1 MMQQQRNIPSRMQ
14 AITISREYG
23 SGGGEIARRV
33 AQRLQ
38 WRLVDHEIVVQVAQ
52 SLEISEEEAA
62 ARDEHSD
69 SVVSRILSS
78 MHGVDPSLMVVS
90 PVQLPVDA
98 QKYNDAL
105 RKAVRGAATAGHVV
119 IVGRGSQ
126 VLLSN
131 RRDVLHVRIVA
142 PMKQRINYVMQR
154 EGLDEDAARARIQ
167 LKDRDRQR
175 YLQNEYHVQSEDPH
189 LYDIVVNTGILDLDG
204 IVDLIAVAL
213 NHKESRL
220 ITPTGQLGPGAGLTR
235 YPTQPGDFHPPE

>member
-33 AQRLQ
+33 AERLQ

-52 SLEISEEEAA
+52 SLEISEEEAT

-90 PVQLPVDA
+90 PIQMPVDA
-98 QKYNDAL
+98 QQYNDAL
-105 RKAVRGAATAGHVV
+105 RRAVRGAVASGHVV

-167 LKDRDRQR
+167 IKDRDRQR

-189 LYDIVVNTGILDLDG
+189 LYDIVVNTGILDLDSV
-204 IVDLIAVAL
+204 VDLITVAL
-213 NHKESRL
+213 ERKEMRL
-220 ITPTGQLGPGAGLTR
+220 TAPTGQLGPGVGLSR
-235 YPTQPGDFHPPE
+235 YPTQPADFHPPE

>member
-33 AQRLQ
+33 AERLQ

-90 PVQLPVDA
+90 PIQMPPDA

-105 RKAVRGAATAGHVV
+105 RRAVRGAVASGHVV

-126 VLLSN
+126 VLLAN
-131 RRDVLHVRIVA
+131 RRDVLHVRIIA
-142 PMKQRINYVMQR
+142 PMKQRINYVKQR
-154 EGLDEDAARARIQ
+154 EGLDEDAARVRIQ
-167 LKDRDRQR
+167 MKDRDRQR
-175 YLQNEYHVQSEDPH
+175 YLQNEYHVHSEDPH
-189 LYDIVVNTGILDLDG
+189 LYDIVVNTGIIDLDG
-204 IVDLIAVAL
+204 VVDLITIAL
-213 NHKESRL
+213 ERKASRL
-220 ITPTGQLGPGAGLTR
+220 TTPTTQLGPGVGLSR
-235 YPTQPGDFHPPE
+235 YPGQPGDFHPPE